1 MIESLDTTN
10 SQKSSM
16 NSFAAR
22 TFCSLITCSTYKN
35 NKNEPCCPSNS
46 FILLSTSHAMLPNP
60 NFQMSDHKNEPKP
73 LAADMEE
80 KNKKKLKEGSRPSIT

>member
-22 TFCSLITCSTYKN
+22 TFCSLITCSTYKKN
-35 NKNEPCCPSNS
+35 NKNEPCCRSNS
-46 FILLSTSHAMLPNP
+46 FILPSTSHAMLPNP
-60 NFQMSDHKNEPKP
+60 NLQMSDHKNEPKP
-73 LAADMEE
+73 LAADMEGGIT
-80 KNKKKLKEGSRPSIT
+80 KQKRKKKIKN

>member
-22 TFCSLITCSTYKN
+22 TFCSLITCSTYKKN
-35 NKNEPCCPSNS
+35 NKNEPCCWSNS
-46 FILLSTSHAMLPNP
+46 FIFTINKPCHSAKSQFANVVY
-60 NFQMSDHKNEPKP
+60 KNEPKP
-73 LAADMEE
+73 LAADMEGGIT
-80 KNKKKLKEGSRPSIT
+80 KQKRKKKIKN